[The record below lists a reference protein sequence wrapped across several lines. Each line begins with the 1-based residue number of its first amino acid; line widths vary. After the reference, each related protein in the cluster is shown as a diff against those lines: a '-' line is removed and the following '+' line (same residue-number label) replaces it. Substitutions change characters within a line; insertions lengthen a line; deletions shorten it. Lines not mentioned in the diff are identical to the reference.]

1 MMKASTLRVLVF
13 LSILVFFMFTYAAP
27 AGAVVDK
34 VHIRGGCNVP
44 ASDLMGSTLAHYLEV
59 LKTKGAGK
67 ITYEFHPG
75 GVLGSVREVHEAM
88 KGNAVQMFS
97 GTVGDLS
104 GYDKVCD
111 ISNFPYL
118 FSSADQGNRVWD
130 KIGPEFYDGVA
141 KRAGWRILYTWVGAP
156 RDVTAKKK
164 ITKPEEMAGIKI
176 RVPNW
181 PIFITYFKKNLKAA
195 PNVITFGE
203 LFTALK
209 TGIVDAQENPVYR
222 SMASGFYEVTPY
234 NIRTQHC
241 FDLNDVHVTQD
252 FWQSLSPELQK
263 IFTDA
268 AVETRA
274 WTLNESKKL
283 LDRSLGEAVTKYK
296 AIMVEPDFAA
306 FQKTAVGLEDDF
318 PYLSDLVKKIRAIQ

>member
-1 MMKASTLRVLVF
+1 MKTSKNKMLLFA
-13 LSILVFFMFTYAAP
+13 SILVLLVFSYTGLAS
-27 AGAVVDK
+27 AVVDK
-34 VHIRGGCNVP
+34 VNIRAACNVAP
-44 ASDLMGSTLAHYLEV
+44 SDLMAGTLAHFLEV
-59 LKTKGAGK
+59 LKTKGGGK
-67 ITYEFHPG
+67 ITYEMHPG
-75 GVLGSVREVHEAM
+75 GVLGSIREVHEAM

-97 GTVGDLS
+97 GTVGDLA
-104 GYDKVCD
+104 GYDRMCD

-118 FSSADQGNRVWD
+118 FSSADQGNRVWE

-141 KRAGWRILYTWVGAP
+141 KRVGWRVLYTWVGAP
-156 RDVTAKKK
+156 RDLTAKKM
-164 ITKPEEMAGIKI
+164 ITKPEQVAGLKI

-181 PIFITYFKKNLKAA
+181 PIFITYFKKYLKMS

-222 SMASGFYEVTPY
+222 SMASGFYEITPY

-241 FDLNDVHVTQD
+241 YDLNDVHVTEE
-252 FWQSLSPELQK
+252 FWKNLSPEIQK
-263 IFTDA
+263 IFTEA
-268 AVETRA
+268 ARETRA
-274 WTLNESKKL
+274 WTLNESGKL
-283 LDRSLGEAVTKYK
+283 LDKSIGEAVTKYK
-296 AIMVEPDFAA
+296 AIMVQPDFAA

>member
-1 MMKASTLRVLVF
+1 MTK
-13 LSILVFFMFTYAAP
+13 LSRKRMLLFVSIFILGVFFCSGV
-27 AGAVVDK
+27 AGAVVDR
-34 VHIRGGCNVP
+34 VHIRAATNVAP
-44 ASDLMGSTLAHYLEV
+44 SDLMAGTLAHFLEV

-75 GVLGSVREVHEAM
+75 GVLGSAREVHEAM
-88 KGNAVQMFS
+88 KGNAIQMFS
-97 GTVGDLS
+97 GTVGDLA

-118 FSSADQGNRVWD
+118 FNSADQGNRVWE

-156 RDVTAKKK
+156 RDLTAKKA
-164 ITKPEEMAGIKI
+164 ITKPEEVAGLKI

-181 PIFITYFKKNLKAA
+181 PIFITYFRKYLKAS
-195 PNVITFGE
+195 PHVITFGE

-234 NIRTQHC
+234 NMRTQHC
-241 FDLNDVHVTQD
+241 FDLNDVHVTQE
-252 FWQSLSPELQK
+252 FWNNLSPELQK
-263 IFTDA
+263 LFTEA
-268 AVETRA
+268 AAETRA
-274 WTLNESKKL
+274 WTLSESRKIL
-283 LDRSLGEAVTKYK
+283 EQSYGEAVTKHK

-318 PYLSDLVKKIRAIQ
+318 PYLSEWVRKIRAVQ